1 MKINAMEFLIFILIF
16 SNLSCI
22 SLSKDRQY
30 YDAMEDVKSGS
41 LDFAFMKFNNYLREH
56 PNSTYAPKIRFAIS
70 EYYFQTKDYRDAID
84 ELTKYIINYPNEK
97 NTIFAQAIFYKA
109 LLDYRTEPLLV
120 EKLKEAFFSK
130 SIFLIFSDSKTKS
143 YKSILNNNYKIVDYI
158 DKIEV
163 FKNDELLFEIAP

>member
-1 MKINAMEFLIFILIF
+1 MMHILIFILIF
-16 SNLSCI
+16 INLSCI

-41 LDFAFMKFNNYLREH
+41 LDFAFMKLNNHLREH
-56 PNSTYAPKIRFAIS
+56 PNSTYAPKIKFAIS

-84 ELTKYIINYPNEK
+84 ELTRYILDYPNEK
-97 NTIFAQAIFYKA
+97 NTIFAQAILYKA
-109 LLDYRTEPLLV
+109 LLDYKNESSLA